1 MILEEIKKPSD
12 VKKLNE
18 SEIRQLALEIRS
30 FLVESVSKTGGHLA
44 SNLGVVELTLALY
57 RVFSLPEDK
66 IIWDV
71 GHQSYVHKLLTGRRE
86 DFSSLRQWG
95 GMAGFPKT
103 SESEYDCFNTG
114 HSSTSISAALGLAKA
129 RDLKGEDF
137 RVIAVIGDGSMT
149 GGLAFEGLNNAG
161 ASDTDMLVVLNDNSM
176 SISKN
181 VGGFA
186 QYLNRLT
193 NREGYFKLKNRL
205 DRLLHRIPLIGE
217 PMFRCLRRMKN
228 KLKYMLVPGAMFR
241 ELGFHYYGPIN
252 GHDFHKLTTVLEQIK
267 QKREPA
273 LLHVYTKKGKGYSF
287 AEDAPGR
294 FHGISS
300 FDPKTG
306 SCKGKKVDFS
316 AAFGEKLCDLAEK
329 NDKLCAI
336 TAAMPEGTGLKQF
349 AARFPTRFFDVGIA
363 EQHGATFAAGLA
375 RGGFV
380 PVFAVYSS
388 FLQRAYDQVL
398 HDIALQN
405 LPVVLAVDRAGV
417 VGEDGE
423 THQGMFDLAFLTH
436 IPNMTV
442 MAPADFADL
451 RRMLAFA
458 VGLGR
463 PVALRYPRG
472 GEIRAIEDKTPL
484 AFGKGRVLTVG
495 SQVAMLAIG
504 RMTAIALE
512 AAELLE
518 QEGISVSVTDLRF
531 AKPLD
536 RETILSQV
544 QGVQLAVALEDGCMT
559 GGVCQQ
565 IAQLLQQEGIQVKLL
580 QKAFPDEFLPHGSVS
595 AIFEAYQMNGAAI
608 AQDVMEA
615 LKH

>member
-1 MILEEIKKPSD
+1 MILEEMKTPSD
-12 VKKLNE
+12 VKQLNE

-30 FLVESVSKTGGHLA
+30 FLVESVSRTGGHLA
-44 SNLGVVELTLALY
+44 SNLGVVELTLALHY
-57 RVFSLPEDK
+57 VFSLPEDK
-66 IIWDV
+66 IVWDV

-86 DFSSLRQWG
+86 GFASLRQWG

-129 RDLKGEDF
+129 RDLKGENF
-137 RVIAVIGDGSMT
+137 RVAAVIGDGSMT
-149 GGLAFEGLNNAG
+149 GGMAFEALNNAG

-193 NREGYFKLKNRL
+193 NREGYFKLKNGL
-205 DRLLHRIPLIGE
+205 DRFLHRIPLIGE
-217 PMFRCLRRMKN
+217 PIFRFLRRMKN
-228 KLKYMLVPGAMFR
+228 KVKYMLVPGAMFR
-241 ELGFHYYGPIN
+241 ELGFHYYGPVN

-273 LLHVYTKKGKGYSF
+273 LLHVYTKKGKGYFF

-306 SCKGKKVDFS
+306 NCKRKKTGFS
-316 AAFGEKLCDLAEK
+316 AVFGDALCDLAEK
-329 NDKLCAI
+329 NDHICAI

-349 AARFPTRFFDVGIA
+349 ARQFQDRFFDVGIA

-375 RGGFV
+375 QGGFV

-398 HDIALQN
+398 HDVALQN
-405 LPVVLAVDRAGV
+405 LPVVFAVDRAGV

-423 THQGMFDLAFLTH
+423 THQGMFDLAFLSH

-442 MAPADFADL
+442 LAPADFSEL

-458 VGLGR
+458 VSLGT
-463 PVALRYPRG
+463 PAALRYPRG
-472 GEIRAIEDKTPL
+472 GEEQPIEDRTPIVL
-484 AFGKGRVLTVG
+484 GKGRVLTAG
-495 SQVAMLAIG
+495 TRVAMLAIG
-504 RMTAIALE
+504 RMTAVALE
-512 AAELLE
+512 AAKILE
-518 QEGISVSVTDLRF
+518 KQGISASVTDLRF

-536 RETILSQV
+536 RELILEQV
-544 QGVQLAVALEDGCMT
+544 TGADLAVALEDGCLA

-565 IAQLLQQEGIQVKLL
+565 VAQVLQQAGVQVPLL
-580 QKAFPDEFLPHGSVS
+580 QKAFPDTFIPHGAVSV
-595 AIFEAYQMNGAAI
+595 IFENYRMNGPLV